1 MDTNAKKSVNRFRI
15 VAVLEGWSYVL
26 LLFIAMPLK
35 YMFDMPLFVKY
46 LGWAHGA
53 LFVAYMLTLLQATIN
68 ASWKFG
74 KLAWAVIAS
83 FIPFGTF
90 VLDKQLKKELEM

>member
-15 VAVLEGWSYVL
+15 IAVLEGWSYVL

-53 LFVAYMLTLLQATIN
+53 LFVAYMFT
-68 ASWKFG
+68 
-74 KLAWAVIAS
+74 
-83 FIPFGTF
+83 
-90 VLDKQLKKELEM
+90 

>member
-74 KLAWAVIAS
+74 KLAWAAIAS

-90 VLDKQLKKELEM
+90 ILDKQLKKELEM